1 MRAQKSVP
9 KRGTGRQGHRLES
22 AADRA
27 TWEGGNT
34 FDKERV
40 GGHSSQGA
48 QREQTQGGRKP
59 ESCQKQKQLS

>member
-1 MRAQKSVP
+1 MGDGVMRAQKSVP

-40 GGHSSQGA
+40 GGHSSQGGTA
-48 QREQTQGGRKP
+48 
-59 ESCQKQKQLS
+59 